1 MTALRLLSTCRYGCS
16 TRSLL
21 QPLNHL
27 PTVFHT
33 STSRDQKDQASLVL
47 EPLVT
52 PDSQSWQT
60 PSAIPLAKLP
70 NAYARLTKFRLSA
83 LVILTEMGG
92 FALAPGAFDWMN
104 FGVTAVGTGLCV
116 AAANTYNQWIEIPYD
131 AQMKRTRNRP
141 LVSGELSPF
150 HAWSFGTLC
159 GLSGVGILAAGVNP
173 LVAALGAGN
182 ILLYAG
188 VYTPMKRMSI
198 YNTWAGSLVGAIPPL
213 MGWAAVTNSLD
224 APAFVLAGI
233 LFAWQFPHFNALS
246 WSLRPDYSR
255 AGYRMMSVTDPG
267 FCRRVALQYTTA
279 LVPICLSA
287 PALGL
292 TSWYFALDSSLING
306 YILYQAYQFFKQ
318 GTDPSARKLFMTS
331 LWHLPALMMLL
342 LVHKTDPTAS
352 ASLLEL
358 AQHVS

>member
-1 MTALRLLSTCRYGCS
+1 MTALRVLSSSYSGLTTKALLR
-16 TRSLL
+16 
-21 QPLNHL
+21 PLNFVYTKL
-27 PTVFHT
+27 HT
-33 STSRDQKDQASLVL
+33 STSHDQKNERSVLFNPIVDDQA
-47 EPLVT
+47 
-52 PDSQSWQT
+52 QSWQA
-60 PSAIPLAKLP
+60 SKSVPLVKLP
-70 NAYARLTKFRLSA
+70 SAYARLTKFKLSA

-104 FGVTAVGTGLCV
+104 FGVTALGTGLCV

-141 LVSGELSPF
+141 LVSGEISPF

-224 APAFVLAGI
+224 SSAFVLAGV

-255 AGYRMMSVTDPG
+255 VSLAPHSLCQCLRYQPVPSGLYRRDGSPRHV
-267 FCRRVALQYTTA
+267 
-279 LVPICLSA
+279 SS
-287 PALGL
+287 L
-292 TSWYFALDSSLING
+292 TSTPMLRLDI
-306 YILYQAYQFFKQ
+306 
-318 GTDPSARKLFMTS
+318 
-331 LWHLPALMMLL
+331 
-342 LVHKTDPTAS
+342 
-352 ASLLEL
+352 E
-358 AQHVS
+358 